1 MGTILPSLCQSRREK
16 KNNPLLTRLD
26 QPFPEVFPSGD
37 ARLQVPANHGADEK
51 IGKKTKTINVIF
63 AKKGIHRLHSFQN
76 GGKKKK
82 SQHIAISAVNLRWPD
97 VDQDNICW
105 RDFADRL

>member
-1 MGTILPSLCQSRREK
+1 MGGGGG
-16 KNNPLLTRLD
+16 KNNPLWTCLD

-37 ARLQVPANHGADEK
+37 ARLQVPANHAADEK

-63 AKKGIHRLHSFQN
+63 AKVGIQSFQN
-76 GGKKKK
+76 GGKKEKK